1 MPTFPDGPF
10 LASSA
15 EAFGWTD
22 VDLRRL
28 TAQGVL
34 RRVLTGVYAPARLGD
49 SLELRIAAAAL
60 ALPPH
65 VVISDRSA
73 AWLHDVNLYD
83 LDRLEVPPRLEVV
96 SIPGHDRT
104 RRPEMLGGKRELTD
118 DDVCR
123 LGGLPVTTPVRTACD
138 LACLRG
144 RYAAL
149 AVLDAFM
156 RHHGLTRDDLR
167 AVARRFKGRRGVIQL
182 RELIEYADADA
193 ESPGESWTRMAII
206 DARLPMP
213 KLQHWVTLPEV
224 GRVRLDL
231 AYPKERITVEYDG
244 EEFHS
249 DDADKEADRL
259 RRQALRDAGWVVIV
273 VKKDDFKG
281 EALDAWLGQLK
292 NAVFAREA
300 VVRRIYARGESNFPG
315 ARAATR

>member
-1 MPTFPDGPF
+1 MPTFPDAPF

-15 EAFGWTD
+15 SAFGWTD

-28 TAQGVL
+28 TGEGILA
-34 RRVLTGVYAPARLGD
+34 RVLHSVYAPA
-49 SLELRIAAAAL
+49 SLDDTIELRIAAAAL
-60 ALPPH
+60 VLPPH

-73 AWLHDVNLYD
+73 AWLHDVDLYD
-83 LDRLEVPPRLEVV
+83 LDRLETPPRLEVV
-96 SIPGHDRT
+96 SMPGHDRT

-118 DDVCR
+118 VDVCR
-123 LGGLPVTTPVRTACD
+123 LGGLPVTTPGRTACD

-144 RYAAL
+144 RNAAL

-156 RHHGLTRDDLR
+156 RRHGLSRDDLR
-167 AVARRFKGRRGVIQL
+167 AVSRRFTGRRGVIQL
-182 RELIEYADADA
+182 RELIEYADPDA
-193 ESPGESWTRMAII
+193 ESPGESWTRMAIV
-206 DARLPMP
+206 DAQLPMP

-231 AYPKERITVEYDG
+231 AYPKQRIAIEYDG
-244 EEFHS
+244 EEFHT
-249 DDADKEADRL
+249 DDADKLADKL
-259 RRQALRDAGWVVIV
+259 RRRALRDAGWVVIV
-273 VKKDDFKG
+273 VTKADFKG
-281 EALDAWLGQLK
+281 DALDAWLGQLK